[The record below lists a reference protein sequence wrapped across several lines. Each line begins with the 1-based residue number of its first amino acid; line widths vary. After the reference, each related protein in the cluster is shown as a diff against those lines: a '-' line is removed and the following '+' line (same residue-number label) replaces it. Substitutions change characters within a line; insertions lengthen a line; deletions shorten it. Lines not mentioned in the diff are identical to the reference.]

1 MGEIISFKNVSFEY
15 RSGENFHRGVIGL
28 NLSINEGEFIA
39 ILGHNG
45 SGKSTLSKLINGF
58 LKATF
63 GEISVLG
70 INPSDDR
77 RIYELRSQVG
87 MVFQNPDNQM
97 VATMIEDDLAF
108 GPENLGI
115 PRDEIVERIDWA
127 LDVVDMKEHKNKMPN
142 KLSGGQK
149 QRIAIAAI
157 LAMRPKILILDE
169 STAML
174 DPKGRKE
181 VMATIKKLNKEEGL
195 TVILITHYMDEAVEA
210 DRVFVLNQ
218 GVITVQ
224 GTPKEVFKEV
234 RKVKDAG
241 LELPIP
247 SQVCIDLISK
257 GYDIP
262 FVLTDEELVEALV
275 EQKKRINS
283 ANKGGLKLNKT

>member
-1 MGEIISFKNVSFEY
+1 MSEIINFKNVSYEY

-28 NLSINEGEFIA
+28 NFSIQEGEFIA

-63 GEISVLG
+63 GEVNVLG

-115 PRDEIVERIDWA
+115 PREEITERIDWA
-127 LDVVDMKEHKNKMPN
+127 LDIVDMKEYKNKMPN

-157 LAMRPKILILDE
+157 LSMRPKILILDE

-181 VMATIKKLNKEEGL
+181 VMATIKKLNKEQGL

-218 GVITVQ
+218 GVITVE
-224 GTPKEVFKEV
+224 GTPAEVFKEV
-234 RKVKDAG
+234 RKVRDAG

-247 SQVCIDLISK
+247 SQVCIELISK

-262 FVLTDEELVEALV
+262 FVLTDEDLVDALI
-275 EQKKRINS
+275 EQKQRKS
-283 ANKGGLKLNKT
+283 KQKPGFKFK

>member
-63 GEISVLG
+63 GDISVLG

-181 VMATIKKLNKEEGL
+181 VMATIKKLKKEEGL

>member
-1 MGEIISFKNVSFEY
+1 MV
-15 RSGENFHRGVIGL
+15 
-28 NLSINEGEFIA
+28 
-39 ILGHNG
+39 
-45 SGKSTLSKLINGF
+45 

-63 GEISVLG
+63 GEVNVLG

-115 PRDEIVERIDWA
+115 PREEITERIDWA
-127 LDVVDMKEHKNKMPN
+127 LDIVDMKEYKNKMPN

-157 LAMRPKILILDE
+157 LSMRPKILILDE

-181 VMATIKKLNKEEGL
+181 VMATIKKLNKEQGL

-210 DRVFVLNQ
+210 DRVL
-218 GVITVQ
+218 
-224 GTPKEVFKEV
+224 
-234 RKVKDAG
+234 
-241 LELPIP
+241 
-247 SQVCIDLISK
+247 
-257 GYDIP
+257 Y
-262 FVLTDEELVEALV
+262 
-275 EQKKRINS
+275 
-283 ANKGGLKLNKT
+283 

>member
-1 MGEIISFKNVSFEY
+1 MSEIINFKNVSYEY

-28 NLSINEGEFIA
+28 NFSIKEGEFIA

-63 GEISVLG
+63 GEINVLG

-115 PRDEIVERIDWA
+115 PREEITERIDWA
-127 LDVVDMKEHKNKMPN
+127 LDIVDMKEYKNKMPN

-157 LAMRPKILILDE
+157 LSMRPKILILDE

-181 VMATIKKLNKEEGL
+181 VMATIKKLNKEQGL

-218 GVITVQ
+218 GVITVE
-224 GTPKEVFKEV
+224 GTPAEVFKEV
-234 RKVKDAG
+234 RKVRDAG

-247 SQVCIDLISK
+247 SQVCIELISK

-262 FVLTDEELVEALV
+262 FVLTDEDLVDALI
-275 EQKKRINS
+275 EQKQRKS
-283 ANKGGLKLNKT
+283 KQKPGFKFK

>member
-63 GEISVLG
+63 GDISVLG

>member
-1 MGEIISFKNVSFEY
+1 MSEIINFKNVSYEY

-28 NLSINEGEFIA
+28 NFSIQEGEFIA

-63 GEISVLG
+63 GEVYVLG

-115 PRDEIVERIDWA
+115 PREEITERIDWA
-127 LDVVDMKEHKNKMPN
+127 LDIVDMKEYKNKMPN

-157 LAMRPKILILDE
+157 LSMRPKILILDE

-181 VMATIKKLNKEEGL
+181 VMATIKKLNKEQGL

-218 GVITVQ
+218 GVITVE
-224 GTPKEVFKEV
+224 GTPAEVFKEV
-234 RKVKDAG
+234 RKVRDAG

-247 SQVCIDLISK
+247 SQVCIELISK

-262 FVLTDEELVEALV
+262 FVLTDEDLVDALI
-275 EQKKRINS
+275 EQKQRKS
-283 ANKGGLKLNKT
+283 KQKPGFKFK

>member
-1 MGEIISFKNVSFEY
+1 MSEIINFKNVSYEY

-28 NLSINEGEFIA
+28 NFSIQEGEFIA
-39 ILGHNG
+39 VLGHNG

-63 GEISVLG
+63 GEVNVLG

-115 PRDEIVERIDWA
+115 PREEITERIDWA
-127 LDVVDMKEHKNKMPN
+127 LDIVDMKEYKNKMPN

-157 LAMRPKILILDE
+157 LSMRPKILILDE

-181 VMATIKKLNKEEGL
+181 VMATIKKLNKEQGL

-218 GVITVQ
+218 GVITVE
-224 GTPKEVFKEV
+224 GTPAEVFKEV
-234 RKVKDAG
+234 RKVRDAG

-247 SQVCIDLISK
+247 SQVCIELISK

-262 FVLTDEELVEALV
+262 FVLTDEDLVDALI
-275 EQKKRINS
+275 EQKQRKS
-283 ANKGGLKLNKT
+283 KQKPGFKFK